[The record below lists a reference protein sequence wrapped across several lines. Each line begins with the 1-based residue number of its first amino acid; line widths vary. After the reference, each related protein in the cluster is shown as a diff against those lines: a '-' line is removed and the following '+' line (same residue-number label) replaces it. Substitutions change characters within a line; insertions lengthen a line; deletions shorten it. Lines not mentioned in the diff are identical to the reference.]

1 MKKILT
7 IAGSDTSGGA
17 GIQAD
22 LRTFAKHNLY
32 GTTALTVIVT
42 MDYQNGWAHGVSPI
56 SIDTIKAQLD
66 TAFLGLTLD
75 TIKTGMLPTPEII
88 DLVASYLEKVHGKM
102 PIVID
107 PVMVCKGDKPL
118 FPEHAEKI
126 RDTLIQYA
134 TIITPNLFE
143 ATQLAHMKPL
153 TSLEEAKEAAEKIM
167 QTGGCESLVIKGVGS
182 LMSPNTA
189 ADLFYDGNEFTLI
202 EGELINTTHTHGLG
216 CTFASHVASFITKG
230 LTPKEACI
238 AAKKAISQGLLKNF
252 ALNEYVGTLY
262 FHDSFE
268 K

>member
-22 LRTFAKHNLY
+22 LRTYAKHNLY
-32 GTTALTVIVT
+32 GMTALTVIVT
-42 MDYQNGWAHGVSPI
+42 MDYNNGWAHGVTPI
-56 SIDTIKAQLD
+56 PVESIREQLD
-66 TAFLGLTLD
+66 TVLLGVTPD

-88 DLVASYLEKVHGKM
+88 HLVAGYLKELKGKM

-118 FPEHAEKI
+118 FPEHAETI
-126 RDTLIQYA
+126 RNELIQYA

-143 ATQLAHMKPL
+143 ATQLAQTKPF
-153 TSLEEAKEAAEKIM
+153 TSLDDAKEAAKIIAEKGNC
-167 QTGGCESLVIKGVGS
+167 QTMVIKGVGS
-182 LMSPNTA
+182 LMSPNSA
-189 ADLFYDGNEFTLI
+189 ADLFYDGKEFTLI

-230 LTPKEACI
+230 LTPKEACFS
-238 AAKKAISQGLLKNF
+238 AKRAIQKGLENPF
-252 ALNEYVGTLY
+252 ALNEYVGTLN
-262 FHDSFE
+262 FPDSF